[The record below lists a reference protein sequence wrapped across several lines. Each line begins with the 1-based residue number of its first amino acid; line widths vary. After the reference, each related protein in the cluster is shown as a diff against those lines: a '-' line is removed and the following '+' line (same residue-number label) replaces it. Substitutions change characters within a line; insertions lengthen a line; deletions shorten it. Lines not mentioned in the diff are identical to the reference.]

1 MYYRVLIA
9 DDYPATAIGTKF
21 FLEQKGHHVISV
33 CMNGIEAYNE
43 ILSKQP
49 QIAILD
55 ISMPGMK
62 GLEILK
68 KIKVQKSK
76 TKIIF
81 YTMHNE
87 ISIFNRAIALGAKA
101 YLIKDLPLEE
111 LEKCILEVGGGDTY
125 SSKKMESQMVMN
137 NELEDNDQTFSVLTP
152 AERKII
158 ELVAEQKSSKQIA
171 EQLFITEKTVKVHR
185 SNIIKKL
192 KIPVGNN
199 ALSLWVLKNIKQNF

>member
-1 MYYRVLIA
+1 MYRVLIA
-9 DDYPATAIGTKF
+9 DDYPATLMGTKF

-68 KIKVQKSK
+68 KVKEQKSL

-111 LEKCILEVGGGDTY
+111 LEKCILEVGAGDTY
-125 SSKKMESQMVMN
+125 SSKIMESQMFLNKETIEDDIIGKLTLSEMKI
-137 NELEDNDQTFSVLTP
+137 LEM
-152 AERKII
+152 I
-158 ELVAEQKSSKQIA
+158 AEQKSSKQIA
-171 EQLFITEKTVKVHR
+171 EQLFIAEKTVKVHR
-185 SNIIKKL
+185 RNIAKKL
-192 KIPVGNN
+192 NLPPGNN
-199 ALSLWVLKNIKQNF
+199 SLTIWAAKNWK

>member
-1 MYYRVLIA
+1 MYRVLIA
-9 DDYPATAIGTKF
+9 DDYPAISIGTKF
-21 FLEQKGHHVISV
+21 FLEQKGHHIVSI
-33 CMNGIEAYNE
+33 CKNGIEAYNE

-68 KIKVQKSK
+68 KIKEQKSP

-111 LEKCILEVGGGDTY
+111 LEKCIREVGAGDIY
-125 SSKKMESQMVMN
+125 SSKIMESKMLLN
-137 NELEDNDQTFSVLTP
+137 NEGNNEDILLKLTVS
-152 AERKII
+152 ERKILEMI
-158 ELVAEQKSSKQIA
+158 AEQKSSKQIG
-171 EQLFITEKTVKVHR
+171 EGLFIAEKTVKVHR
-185 SNIIKKL
+185 RNIAKKL
-192 KIPVGNN
+192 NIPPSNN
-199 ALSLWVLKNIKQNF
+199 SLSIWVAKNWK